1 MTSIVQQKKKEEI
14 EEDILNAIAAER
26 GVTDRELGANV
37 RTEVSAIAEEIDG
50 TYYQEW
56 RLERGFYIETATG
69 DALDKKAADF
79 GLSRKSAVA
88 SIGSV
93 DITVSAATTI
103 PAGSL
108 FAAAATT
115 TRDEVQFETLA
126 ALTPG
131 AAGTYSVA
139 VRCTETGVVGNLAAG
154 QITVIVNPIANVTGV
169 TNPGATTLGAA
180 QEDDDSFRAR
190 LRRTIDGLSRGTVPS
205 IRAAALDFQPQ
216 SITLATS
223 MDNSQTYLEVSEDL
237 NTVPIA
243 TTGTLALNN
252 YTEIVSYTG
261 IDTSVDPQR
270 ITGLTR
276 GVSPST
282 ATAHTAG
289 IQIDEYVPSGRGREI
304 VNTVVIESPGI
315 VDVYVDDGTTTGISS
330 ELLALVT
337 NFLQGDGT
345 TRYEG
350 YKAAGI
356 TLNGL
361 AQSLLTVDV
370 TASIVVETG
379 YSSATA
385 LADAATNVTNLLNTW
400 RNQALYGSVV
410 LSAIEETLGVAG
422 VVSFSMTDGA
432 STVGATGFLAVAAT
446 QVVRSGT
453 ITIT

>member
-1 MTSIVQQKKKEEI
+1 MSIVQQKKKEEI
-14 EEDILNAIAAER
+14 AEDILNTIAAER
-26 GVTDRELGANV
+26 GITDRELGANV
-37 RTEVSAIAEEIDG
+37 RTEVNAIAEEIDG

-69 DALDKKAADF
+69 DELDKKGADF
-79 GLSRKSAVA
+79 GLTRKAAVA
-88 SIGSV
+88 AIGSV
-93 DITVSAATTI
+93 DITVSGATTI

-108 FAAAATT
+108 FAAPALT
-115 TRDEVQFETLA
+115 TRDEVQFETLS

-131 AAGTYSVA
+131 SAGSYSVA
-139 VRCTETGVVGNLAAG
+139 VRCTQTGVVGNLAAG
-154 QITVIVNPIANVTGV
+154 QITKIVNPIANVTAV

-180 QEDDDSFRAR
+180 QEDDDTFRAR
-190 LRRTIDGLSRGTVPS
+190 IRRTIDGLSRCTAAS
-205 IRAAALDFQPQ
+205 ILSAALDFAPQ
-216 SITLATS
+216 SLTLAVS
-223 MDNSQTYLEVSEDL
+223 MDNSQTYMEVSEDL

-243 TTGTLALNN
+243 TSGTLALNN

-261 IDTSVDPQR
+261 IDTTTDPQR

-276 GVSPST
+276 GVSPSS
-282 ATAHTAG
+282 ATTHTAG

-304 VNTVVIESPGI
+304 VNAVVQESPGV
-315 VDVYVDDGTTTGISS
+315 VDVYVDDGTTTGTSS

-337 NFLQGDGT
+337 SFLQGDGT

-356 TLNGL
+356 TLNGFS
-361 AQSLLTVDV
+361 QSLLTVSV
-370 TASIVVETG
+370 TAVIVVETG
-379 YSSATA
+379 YSSATV
-385 LADAATNVTNLLNTW
+385 LSDAQTAVTNLLNTW
-400 RNQALYGSVV
+400 RNRALYGSVV

-422 VVSFSMTDGA
+422 VVSFSMTDGV
-432 STVGATGFLAVAAT
+432 STVGATGLLAVAST